1 MLILK
6 RKPGQSIMIG
16 RDIEVRI
23 LDIGR
28 GQTSVGIDAP
38 KSLRISRKD
47 NDGEDSEA
55 GAREKDCW
63 RSKGFTFGDTH

>member
-23 LDIGR
+23 LAIGR

-47 NDGEDSEA
+47 NDG
-55 GAREKDCW
+55 
-63 RSKGFTFGDTH
+63 